1 MKAVAVIPARGG
13 SKGLPRKNVLPL
25 HGKPLIVWSIEQA
38 RAARGVSRI
47 VVSTDDEEIARIARA
62 AGAEVPFLRPAE
74 LATDGAAT
82 IDAVLHLLD
91 NIEGDFDVCAL
102 LEPTSPLRK
111 RDDIDR
117 GLELLRAHADDCDA
131 VVSVGEV
138 HLESPFVCKT
148 IDAQGRLQPVID
160 SAKFHQRQ
168 QLPKVYFPYGV
179 LYAAKIATLRAE
191 RTFYPPRTRA
201 LPIERWQN
209 YEIDDELDHLIVEQV
224 MKRMSPA

>member
-38 RAARGVSRI
+38 RAARGVARTI
-47 VVSTDDEEIARIARA
+47 VSTDDEEIAGVARA

-91 NIEGDFDVCAL
+91 NLDEDFEVCAL

-111 RDDIDR
+111 RGDIDR
-117 GLELLRAHADDCDA
+117 GLDLLRAHSADCDA

-148 IDAQGRLQPVID
+148 VDEQGRVRPLLD
-160 SAKFHQRQ
+160 GATFHQRQ
-168 QLPKVYFPYGV
+168 QLPKVWFPYGV
-179 LYAAKIATLRAE
+179 LYAAKVTTLRAE

-209 YEIDDELDHLIVEQV
+209 YEIDDELDRCIVEQI
-224 MKRMSPA
+224 MRSMDPA